1 MPPPLSL
8 SSPLLSTRTPLL
20 LVFLLGGLGLGLGTG
35 GLGLEAEG
43 EQVAVHA
50 VCEV

>member
-1 MPPPLSL
+1 MSHLIL
-8 SSPLLSTRTPLL
+8 SSPLLSTRAQLL
-20 LVFLLGGLGLGLGTG
+20 LVFLLDGLGTG

-50 VCEV
+50 VSEV